1 MIRVTGKAIAALAC
15 IAVIATGGMITQ
27 ARAQAY
33 PTKPVRLI
41 VPFAPSGGT
50 DLFARLLAQ
59 KLSDSW
65 KQQVVV
71 DNRPGAGGSIGM
83 EAAAKAAPDGYTLVL
98 GHTGT
103 LAINPSLYAKI
114 PYDVQTDFVPIS
126 LLAAAPLV
134 LIVPPDSRLETV
146 KDIIA
151 LAKASPG
158 QINCASSGS
167 GTGSHLAGELLQYLA
182 GIKLTHI
189 PYKSTAPG
197 LTALLGGQV
206 QMMFSVIPPA
216 LPQIRAGR
224 LKAIAVTGA
233 VRMSQLPN
241 VPTVIE
247 SGLGGYE
254 STLSYG
260 VLAPRGTPESVVQ
273 EVHAQIAKVL
283 TMQDFKER
291 LAIEGADPVQ
301 ASPEDFAAQIRIET
315 EKWSKVIKTSGAKA
329 D

>member
-1 MIRVTGKAIAALAC
+1 MMRVPGKFIAALAC
-15 IAVIATGGMITQ
+15 AAVIATGSVFTQ

-33 PTKPVRLI
+33 PVKPVRLI

-59 KLSDSW
+59 KLSDAW

-71 DNRPGAGGSIGM
+71 DNKPGAGGNIGM
-83 EAAAKAAPDGYTLVL
+83 EAAAKSAPDGYTLVL

-103 LAINPSLYAKI
+103 LAINPGLYARI
-114 PYDVQTDFVPIS
+114 PYDVQRDFVPIS

-134 LIVPPDSRLETV
+134 LVVPPESRLETV
-146 KDIIA
+146 KDVIA
-151 LAKASPG
+151 QAKASPG
-158 QINCASSGS
+158 GINCASSGS
-167 GTGSHLAGELLQYLA
+167 GTGSHLAAELLQYLA
-182 GIKLTHI
+182 GIKLTHV

-216 LPQIRAGR
+216 LPHIRAGK

-233 VRMSQLPN
+233 ARMSQLPN

-247 SGLGGYE
+247 SGLAGYE

-260 VLAPRGTPESVVQ
+260 VLAPRGTPESVVR
-273 EVHAQIAKVL
+273 EVHSQIAKVL
-283 TMQDFKER
+283 TMPDFKER
-291 LAIEGADPVQ
+291 LAFEGADPVQ
-301 ASPEDFAAQIRIET
+301 ASPEEFAAQIRIET
-315 EKWSKVIKTSGAKA
+315 EKWNRVIKASGAKA
-329 D
+329 E